1 MRNKKSNVTKILYL
15 EGEKS
20 ENKIKKSQFKR
31 KIMISF
37 TLLLSAEGLL
47 VNRTCHIRINYVP
60 FNFPK
65 FLNLNLFR
73 TMENNLNQ
81 FTRVVKDEE
90 KITIVKQM
98 PKVIGKFLFSS

>member
-1 MRNKKSNVTKILYL
+1 
-15 EGEKS
+15 
-20 ENKIKKSQFKR
+20 
-31 KIMISF
+31 MISF

-47 VNRTCHIRINYVP
+47 VNRTCHIKIKDTFTLYVP

-65 FLNLNLFR
+65 FLYLNLFR

-98 PKVIGKFLFSS
+98 PKVIGKFLSSS